1 MAFHFQECFLC
12 DDELQASTRP
22 EETINYGVLYCLK
35 VMECLKGFGEFISF
49 LISYWH
55 IIFLQRTLDVTIYC
69 ASTDENSTNGEL
81 LNSLEGRSPKNH
93 FLTFMLFQT
102 CKTFFCSCFFITFV
116 KTNSNIDHFC
126 GAFLSYLKF

>member
-55 IIFLQRTLDVTIYC
+55 IIFLQRTLVVTIYC

-81 LNSLEGRSPKNH
+81 FNSLEGRSPKNH
-93 FLTFMLFQT
+93 LLTFMLFQT
-102 CKTFFCSCFFITFV
+102 YLEHLFFFHATKEEDATILKNCAGRPFV
-116 KTNSNIDHFC
+116 
-126 GAFLSYLKF
+126 